1 MVITKIIIQNYKLI
15 ERTEF
20 NVEPDFNIFVGEN
33 DSGKSTLLEAIAI
46 LTTGKLNGF
55 NLDRQLKANLF
66 NKVVRDDYRSAV
78 GKKRAIAPPEIVLEA
93 YCSSD
98 NTVEHAKY
106 KGTNNLL
113 REDCPGI
120 RVRVLFN
127 SVYEQTLKDM
137 LDKGKVFDIP
147 VEFYKVDF
155 NYFSGDPVAG
165 FRNCPIKA
173 VFIDTTRKDYSSMV
187 DRFVSES
194 ITSYLS
200 QEEQTNLSTV
210 YRKNRNDFHSNDIVK
225 KLNDD
230 IGAQEH
236 VSGRVLR
243 IDLKEEG
250 IDEWKRQMSVVVDD
264 TPFENVGF
272 GSQNTIKVELA
283 IKNSQE
289 QVNVVLMEEPEN
301 NLSYT
306 NMAKLIAR
314 VLKSSGKQI
323 FISTHSSYVANKLSL
338 KKLLLVSNGEVSS
351 FTELP
356 DVTIKYFQKLPGYDT
371 LRLVLAEEVILV
383 EGPTEELILQRAYID
398 EHSNEGEGRLPQDDG
413 IDIITVNSLAFK
425 RYCDIA
431 AVIKKAITIV
441 IDNDGSLENIRKKYK
456 GYIENKKLFTFLY
469 ETDETLSTIEPSV
482 LAVNTI
488 DGVPTD
494 EFKVAISKND
504 SMKNKSIEEIQSF
517 MSANKT
523 EWAMRV
529 FESDQKIKYPKYIK
543 KAVQE
548 CHKAVCRRVR

>member
-15 ERTEF
+15 GRTEF
-20 NVEPDFNIFVGEN
+20 NVETDYNIFVGEN

-55 NLDRQLKANLF
+55 NFDRQLKANLF
-66 NKVVRDDYRSAV
+66 NKAVRDEYRSAV
-78 GKKRAIAPPEIVLEA
+78 GKKRVIAPPEIVLEA

-98 NTVEHAKY
+98 YNPVEHATY

-120 RVRVLFN
+120 RVSVAFN

-137 LDKGKVFDIP
+137 LNKGKVFDIP

-155 NYFSGDPVAG
+155 NYFSGQPVAG

-173 VFIDTTRKDYSSMV
+173 VFIDTTRKDYSNMV

-200 QEEQTNLSTV
+200 QEEQTNLSTA

-225 KLNDD
+225 KLNEDV
-230 IGAQEH
+230 GAQEH

-250 IDEWKRQMSVVVDD
+250 IEEWKRQMSVIVDD

-314 VLKSSGKQI
+314 ILKSSGKQI

-338 KKLLLVSNGEVSS
+338 KKLLLVRNGEVSP
-351 FTELP
+351 FTALP
-356 DVTIKYFQKLPGYDT
+356 EDTIKYFQKLPGYDT
-371 LRLVLAEEVILV
+371 LRLVLAEKVILV

-398 EHSNEGEGRLPQDDG
+398 EHSTEKEIKLPQDDG

-431 AVIKKAITIV
+431 AVIKKPITIV
-441 IDNDGSLENIRKKYK
+441 TDNDGSLENIRKKYK
-456 GYIENKKLFTFLY
+456 GYIENKELFTFLY
-469 ETDETLSTIEPSV
+469 ETDEALPTIEPSV
-482 LAVNTI
+482 LEVNTT
-488 DGVPTD
+488 DGAPTVA
-494 EFKVAISKND
+494 FKAAISKNG
-504 SMKNKSIEEIQSF
+504 SMKNKSREEILSF

-543 KAVQE
+543 EAVQ
-548 CHKAVCRRVR
+548 